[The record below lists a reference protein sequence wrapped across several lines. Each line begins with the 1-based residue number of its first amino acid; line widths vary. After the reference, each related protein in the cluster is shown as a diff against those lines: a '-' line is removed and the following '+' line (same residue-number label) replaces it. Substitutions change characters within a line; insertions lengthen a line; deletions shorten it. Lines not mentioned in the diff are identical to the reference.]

1 MAGKAKLEVLGVH
14 YTWAYCHR
22 KRSYGAK
29 ERTMP
34 PSRRDTQKYAK
45 ARRRYRKAHERLARD
60 RRQAQHAAKVLEQA
74 LEDLGLPRDLVV
86 EIEGRLRS
94 QQKLLGKIVGVMFPP
109 LFGCRTNTELCRV
122 RGWDKN
128 LPSHLLGALPKRSWI
143 KRLRRLGLEV
153 LVPLWRS
160 TASKSEATRSRWQ
173 WTWVAD
179 DSVFK
184 KYGEQLGLVGTW
196 WSGQEH
202 RVLSGIDGVLLVVV
216 IGEGKLVVPV
226 DFAIRRPDPQGPGG
240 PCRDKLYWVE
250 SMLDGRLAA
259 FRRRG
264 VALPPPLVVADSWFS
279 DSKLMRHVAT
289 THRGTFLVEG
299 KSSYVFELP
308 DGQQIKGH
316 DLQQHREWPWR
327 YSEQVPEVRYAR
339 FRATSATYGVVTL
352 IVVDAAGEDQFYVM
366 CLDTAISGPRLI
378 RAWKRRHWIEYCFR
392 TLKHLLATGACQ
404 VQNEDAYYGHLVLRL
419 MGCLVLFYTS
429 RVICKGRLTM
439 EEIIFSL
446 KHYWRFVD
454 CEALERKALS
464 QGVDAKAA

>member
-1 MAGKAKLEVLGVH
+1 MIRSKRDAKQH
-14 YTWAYCHR
+14 
-22 KRSYGAK
+22 
-29 ERTMP
+29 
-34 PSRRDTQKYAK
+34 AK
-45 ARRRYRKAHERLARD
+45 ARQRRYLKAQERLERD
-60 RRQAQHAAKVLEQA
+60 RRQAQQAAEALEQA
-74 LEDLGLPRDLVV
+74 LHDLGLPANLVV

-128 LPSHLLGALPKRSWI
+128 LPSRLLGALPKRSWL

-153 LVPLWRS
+153 LIPLWRH
-160 TASKSEATRSRWQ
+160 TASESEATRSRWQ
-173 WTWVAD
+173 WTWVGD

-216 IGEGKLVVPV
+216 IGDGKLVVPV
-226 DFAIRRPDPQGPGG
+226 DFAIRRPDPTGPGA
-240 PCRDKLYWVE
+240 PCRDKLHWVQG
-250 SMLDGRLAA
+250 MLDGRVAA

-264 VALPPPLVVADSWFS
+264 VDLPPPMVVADSWFS

-289 THRGTFLVEG
+289 HPPGHVPRG
-299 KSSYVFELP
+299 
-308 DGQQIKGH
+308 
-316 DLQQHREWPWR
+316 REEYLCLRVCPMG
-327 YSEQVPEVRYAR
+327 AR
-339 FRATSATYGVVTL
+339 SRATTAAAPRLALAGERAGAWGALCAVAGDQSNYGAVTL
-352 IVVDAAGEDQFYVM
+352 IVVSEPREEQFYVM
-366 CLDTAISGPRLI
+366 CLETAISGPRLI

-404 VQNEDAYYGHLVLRL
+404 VHSEEAYYGHLVLRL
-419 MGCLVLFYTS
+419 MGCFVLFYTS
-429 RVICKGRLTM
+429 RVVCKGRLTM

-454 CEALERKALS
+454 SEALEFKALS
-464 QGVDAKAA
+464 QGVDEKAA

>member
-1 MAGKAKLEVLGVH
+1 MIRSKRDAKKH
-14 YTWAYCHR
+14 
-22 KRSYGAK
+22 
-29 ERTMP
+29 
-34 PSRRDTQKYAK
+34 AK
-45 ARRRYRKAHERLARD
+45 ASKRRYLKAQERLERD
-60 RRQAQHAAKVLEQA
+60 HRQAQQAAEALEQA
-74 LEDLGLPRDLVV
+74 LHDLGLPENLVA

-128 LPSHLLGALPKRSWI
+128 LPSRLLGTLPKRSWL

-153 LVPLWRS
+153 LIPLWRR
-160 TASKSEATRSRWQ
+160 TASASAATRSRWQ
-173 WTWVAD
+173 WTWVGD

-216 IGEGKLVVPV
+216 IGDGKLVVPV
-226 DFAIRRPDPQGPGG
+226 DFVIRRPDPTGPGA
-240 PCRDKLYWVE
+240 PCRDKLHWLQ

-264 VALPPPLVVADSWFS
+264 VHLPPPMVVADSWFS

-289 THRGTFLVEG
+289 THEGIFLVEG
-299 KSSYVFELP
+299 KSTYTFALP
-308 DGQQIKGH
+308 DGRQVKGS
-316 DLQQHREWPWR
+316 DLHQPSEWPWR
-327 YSEQVPEVRYAR
+327 ESPQVPGVRYVR
-339 FRATSATYGVVTL
+339 LRATSLTYGAVI
-352 IVVDAAGEDQFYVM
+352 IVIVHEPSVELYYLL
-366 CLDTAISGPRLI
+366 CLETDISGPRLI
-378 RAWKRRHWIEYCFR
+378 RAWKRRHWIEHCFR
-392 TLKHLLATGACQ
+392 TLKHLLVTGACQ
-404 VQNEDAYYGHLVLRL
+404 VHSEDAYYGHLILRL
-419 MGCLVLFYTS
+419 IGCFVLFYTS
-429 RVICKGRLTM
+429 RVVCKGRLTM

-454 CEALERKALS
+454 SEALELKALS
-464 QGVDAKAA
+464 QGVDEKAA